1 MMYFSY
7 YFLVFF
13 RRISTLSIQVL
24 LELCKDES
32 GDLAL
37 GKMLGEEH
45 EPQPLGG
52 LNFILSCILRTAA
65 EYATWPWWLGR
76 LTFLRKLMDEY
87 MSEFELSSDCP
98 SVQLDTAGVLI
109 QGRIASISG
118 DASEIFKDN
127 VTRLMSVLKFTMQ
140 AAYCSH
146 SKVSKLAIA
155 VLMSCTSLASH
166 APSVFKHIKKVVSK
180 LKPSQRSALHRQ
192 LHAISRVSTAPS
204 HGSDTVHSMESQA
217 SIEPPSPA
225 ASNRDSAF
233 GSLSSAASDDETD
246 NFSESELFQ
255 SIVDTLERPQ
265 SLCLSPNTLSPSK
278 ELNLDW
284 SKSIEDSPRMPPVK
298 LAVGKK
304 CQEIIEQEEAE
315 AVAKAMAVSSH
326 DRGPSKIA
334 SLDSGDEMVI
344 IFTQPEVSL
353 SPNCCPKRCLCSFL
367 IRQYKLISRLIV
379 CIHILENKS
388 DMSCK

>member
-1 MMYFSY
+1 MYLQSFH
-7 YFLVFF
+7 FLLILGPC

-37 GKMLGEEH
+37 GKMLGEQH
-45 EPQPLGG
+45 EPQSLGG

-76 LTFLRKLMDEY
+76 LMFLRKLMDEY
-87 MSEFELSSDCP
+87 VSEFELSADCP
-98 SVQLDTAGVLI
+98 SVQMETAGVLL
-109 QGRIASISG
+109 QGRGANVSE
-118 DASEIFKDN
+118 DANEIYRDN
-127 VTRLMSVLKFTMQ
+127 VTRLMSVLKLTMQ

-166 APSVFKHIKKVVSK
+166 APSAFKHIKKVVSK
-180 LKPSQRSALHRQ
+180 LKPCQRSALHRQ
-192 LHAISRVSTAPS
+192 LQAIPRVTTAPS
-204 HGSDTVHSMESQA
+204 HSSDTVDSIQSQA
-217 SIEPPSPA
+217 SVDPPSSN
-225 ASNRDSAF
+225 ASYRDSAI

-246 NFSESELFQ
+246 NFSECELFQ
-255 SIVDTLERPQ
+255 SIVDTIERPEA
-265 SLCLSPNTLSPSK
+265 LCFSPTGNTLSPNK

-284 SKSIEDSPRMPPVK
+284 SRSIEDSPQMPPIK

-304 CQEIIEQEEAE
+304 CLEIIEQEEAE
-315 AVAKAMAVSSH
+315 AVARAMAVSSH

-344 IFTQPEVSL
+344 VFTQPEVSFSL
-353 SPNCCPKRCLCSFL
+353 DCIPLKNIPVTAFSLVNTNSFL
-367 IRQYKLISRLIV
+367 G
-379 CIHILENKS
+379 
-388 DMSCK
+388 

>member
-1 MMYFSY
+1 M
-7 YFLVFF
+7 
-13 RRISTLSIQVL
+13 SIQVL

-37 GKMLGEEH
+37 GKMLGEQH
-45 EPQPLGG
+45 EPQSLGG

-76 LTFLRKLMDEY
+76 LMFLRKLMDEY
-87 MSEFELSSDCP
+87 VSEFELSADCA
-98 SVQLDTAGVLI
+98 SVQMETAGVLI
-109 QGRIASISG
+109 QARGANVSE
-118 DASEIFKDN
+118 DANAIFQDN

-155 VLMSCTSLASH
+155 VLMSCTAMASH
-166 APSVFKHIKKVVSK
+166 APSAFKHIKKVVSK

-192 LHAISRVSTAPS
+192 LQAIPRVNTAPS
-204 HGSDTVHSMESQA
+204 PSSDTVDSVQSQA
-217 SIEPPSPA
+217 SSDPPS
-225 ASNRDSAF
+225 SNTSYRDSAI
-233 GSLSSAASDDETD
+233 GSLSSAVSLDDETD
-246 NFSESELFQ
+246 NLSESELFQ
-255 SIVDTLERPQ
+255 SIVDTIERPE
-265 SLCLSPNTLSPSK
+265 SLCFSPNTLSPSK

-284 SKSIEDSPRMPPVK
+284 SRSIEDSPRMPPVK

-304 CQEIIEQEEAE
+304 CLEIIEQEEAE

-326 DRGPSKIA
+326 DRGPSMIA

-344 IFTQPEVSL
+344 VFTQPEVSW
-353 SPNCCPKRCLCSFL
+353 SFVE
-367 IRQYKLISRLIV
+367 IP
-379 CIHILENKS
+379 
-388 DMSCK
+388 

>member
-1 MMYFSY
+1 MYLQNFQ
-7 YFLVFF
+7 FLLILFLDPC

-37 GKMLGEEH
+37 GKMLGEQH
-45 EPQPLGG
+45 EPQSLGG

-76 LTFLRKLMDEY
+76 LMFLRKLMDEY
-87 MSEFELSSDCP
+87 VSEFELSTDCA
-98 SVQLDTAGVLI
+98 SAQMETAGVLI
-109 QGRIASISG
+109 QARGANVG
-118 DASEIFKDN
+118 DDASEIYQDN
-127 VTRLMSVLKFTMQ
+127 VTRLMSVLKFTVQ

-155 VLMSCTSLASH
+155 VLMSCTSMASH
-166 APSVFKHIKKVVSK
+166 VPSAFKHIKKVVSK

-192 LHAISRVSTAPS
+192 LQAIPRVSTAPS
-204 HGSDTVHSMESQA
+204 HSSDTVDSVQSQG
-217 SIEPPSPA
+217 STDPPSSN
-225 ASNRDSAF
+225 ASYQDSAI
-233 GSLSSAASDDETD
+233 GSLSSAASDDEID
-246 NFSESELFQ
+246 NFSECELFQ
-255 SIVDTLERPQ
+255 SIVDTIERPE
-265 SLCLSPNTLSPSK
+265 SLCFSPNTLSPHK

-284 SKSIEDSPRMPPVK
+284 TRSIEDSPRMPPVK

-304 CQEIIEQEEAE
+304 CLEIIEQEEAE
-315 AVAKAMAVSSH
+315 AIARAVAVSSH

-344 IFTQPEVSL
+344 VFTQPEVSWSL
-353 SPNCCPKRCLCSFL
+353 DGIPEREICEN
-367 IRQYKLISRLIV
+367 IRSSN
-379 CIHILENKS
+379 H
-388 DMSCK
+388 